1 MERSQRSAAHSGSGM
16 VAIGVDVSTGRIA
29 FGDSTGQHTAML
41 VATADDMPDEAM
53 RLDDLYCRVGIVAR
67 QFVNQRPCVVFVEQ
81 PAGKVV
87 PHNLIRAVGVVM
99 AGIEH
104 GLQGVF
110 AHPVSVWPVAVT
122 TWKKHALGYGFAT
135 KPQILRWANV
145 RGYGGVCPKCSSD
158 AAREKC
164 DRECEAHDVA
174 DALGI
179 AAAGWVLAGLEESFY
194 PSDVA

>member
-1 MERSQRSAAHSGSGM
+1 MTALPPSGSGM

-29 FGDSTGQHTAML
+29 FADNTGRHETLM
-41 VATADDMPDEAM
+41 VATPDQMPDEAV
-53 RLDDLYCRVGIVAR
+53 RLADLYHRVGIVAR
-67 QFVNQRPCVVFVEQ
+67 QFANQRPCVVFVEQ

-104 GLQGVF
+104 GLKDVF

-122 TWKKHALGYGFAT
+122 TWKKHAIGYGFAG
-135 KPQILRWANV
+135 KPQILRWANA
-145 RGYGGVCPKCSSD
+145 RGYEGQCPKCSSD

-164 DRECEAHDVA
+164 DRACEAHDVA